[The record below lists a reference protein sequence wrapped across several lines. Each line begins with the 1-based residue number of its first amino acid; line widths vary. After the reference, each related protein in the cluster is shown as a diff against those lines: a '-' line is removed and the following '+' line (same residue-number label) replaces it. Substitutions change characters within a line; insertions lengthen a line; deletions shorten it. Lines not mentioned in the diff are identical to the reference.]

1 MANNGPESFDFSP
14 YFRERLLKSFIALVG
29 LIFGIITCVGAL
41 IIELDIEFNIT
52 MIRFAALFVG
62 ALFIF
67 FSLFRILRIATIK
80 LYIDEEEICYRNRF
94 VWRKISWSEVISVGR
109 ENESKDREQESKLK
123 KIKSLLILTHD
134 GLKQFDM
141 SSYSLPHGIETVE
154 KIMDSRSTTTEVD
167 ESEEE

>member
-14 YFRERLLKSFIALVG
+14 YFKERMLKSFFALVG
-29 LIFGIITCVGAL
+29 LVFGIITCVAAL
-41 IIELDIEFNIT
+41 IFDLELGVNVT
-52 MIRFAALFVG
+52 MVRFAALFVG

-80 LYIDEEEICYRNRF
+80 LYIDEEEICYRDRF
-94 VWRKISWSEVISVGR
+94 VWRKISWSEVISVGG
-109 ENESKDREQESKLK
+109 ENDLQDKDQQSKLK

-141 SSYSLPHGIETVE
+141 SSYSLTHGVETVE
-154 KIMDSRSTTTEVD
+154 KIMDSRTTATEVD
-167 ESEEE
+167 EPDEE